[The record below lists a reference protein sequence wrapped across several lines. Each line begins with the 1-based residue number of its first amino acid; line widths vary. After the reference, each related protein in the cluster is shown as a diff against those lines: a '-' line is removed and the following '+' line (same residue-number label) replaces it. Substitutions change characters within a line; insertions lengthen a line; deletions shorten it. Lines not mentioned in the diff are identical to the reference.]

1 MIKQIDTERRIY
13 YQILAENAVSWRTQN
28 KIHWLLN
35 ESYENFSTSFLAK
48 TYSRNPPNQRL
59 LLFMQDELIGH
70 LGLFERYLISEKNK
84 IPFLGIGLLV
94 VSIGKRNQGFGAL
107 LLKCGLDEIKKQNI
121 DFAVGITNNPI
132 MIRISE
138 KFGAKIYQSK
148 LLADEDTTTKDN
160 DSVVFYP
167 LASNNKITKVIDRAR
182 INNEFR
188 ITGGPIF

>member
-1 MIKQIDTERRIY
+1 MVIQVDTERKIY
-13 YQILAENAVSWRTQN
+13 YQILPENEVSWRTQN

-35 ESYENFSTSFLAK
+35 ESYESFSTSFLAK
-48 TYSRNPPNQRL
+48 TYSKTPPNQRL

-94 VSIGKRNQGFGAL
+94 VSVGKKNQGFGAL
-107 LLKCGLDEIKKQNI
+107 LLKCGLDEIKKQNT

-132 MIRISE
+132 MIKISE
-138 KFGAKIYQSK
+138 KFGTKVYKSK
-148 LLADEDTTTKDN
+148 LIADEDTTTKNN

-167 LASNNKITKVIDRAR
+167 LTSNNEIIKTIDSAR

-188 ITGGPIF
+188 ITGGTIF